1 MTTLVDVFNLLKGR
15 KQQIDTTVDNAVNP
29 PAPPPAPVQP
39 STPNGTGAAQNQ
51 QYLQAKKALDE
62 MTPQQMAALR
72 ARLEKERLAKIAA
85 AQAAAAQQQ
94 PIQ

>member
-15 KQQIDTTVDNAVNP
+15 KGQIDGTVDNAITP
-29 PAPPPAPVQP
+29 PAPPAPSVQP
-39 STPNGTGAAQNQ
+39 SIPNGTGAAQNQ
-51 QYLQAKKALDE
+51 QYLQAKEALDK

-85 AQAAAAQQQ
+85 ARAAAAQQQ